1 MDELD
6 QMIAD
11 LEGANGSVDVSQ
23 PSNNGSDGVPKG
35 NPLAEEIIRER
46 TADIMDYNEDK
57 RFNPDGSQ
65 SYDLAKLRGHQQEIL
80 RLLSTGMRAPE
91 IASLL
96 GVHKQTVSNIQNS
109 ELGQAMS
116 RFLHTERNVTIAK
129 TAERI
134 DALAPKAAEVFEDI
148 LFDPNVDRSL
158 QYRVAK
164 DTLKAN
170 GIMVDRKIIVSE
182 NSWLS
187 PEEIAKLKGQYK
199 KDFGDDI
206 EDANVVR
213 ETDDVEA

>member
-6 QMIAD
+6 KMIAE
-11 LEGANGSVDVSQ
+11 LEGGGLTESVD
-23 PSNNGSDGVPKG
+23 NG

-80 RLLSTGMRAPE
+80 RLLSTGMRAPV
-91 IASLL
+91 IAELL
-96 GVHKQTVSNIQNS
+96 GVCKQTVSNVENS
-109 ELGQAMS
+109 ELGKAMS

-134 DALAPKAAEVFEDI
+134 DALAPKAAEVFEGI
-148 LFDPNVDRSL
+148 LFNPDVDRSL

-187 PEEIAKLKGQYK
+187 SKEIADLKNQYK
-199 KDFGDDI
+199 KDFGGDI
-206 EDANVVR
+206 EDANVVK
-213 ETDDVEA
+213 ETSDVST